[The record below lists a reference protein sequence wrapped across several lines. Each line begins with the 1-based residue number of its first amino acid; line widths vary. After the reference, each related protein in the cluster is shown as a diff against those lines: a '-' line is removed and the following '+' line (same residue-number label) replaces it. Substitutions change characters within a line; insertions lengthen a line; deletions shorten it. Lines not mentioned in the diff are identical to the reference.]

1 MSSHPALASLI
12 EQYGLVRTCFDQCM
26 IGSDFEKKT
35 LIIADKRTAVRVRA
49 EFGTRVCDG
58 SHEHRSMVG
67 DVNEN
72 GRAPQHGR
80 QRERKRTFVSEDA
93 AAYSSEMNEL
103 IAKVFV
109 DTKVQAMSATSPMAD
124 WSAWM
129 ASTPLMTVVKEV
141 TQREFDNA
149 YAPDPYIRA
158 REGGP

>member
-1 MSSHPALASLI
+1 
-12 EQYGLVRTCFDQCM
+12 
-26 IGSDFEKKT
+26 
-35 LIIADKRTAVRVRA
+35 
-49 EFGTRVCDG
+49 
-58 SHEHRSMVG
+58 MVG

-80 QRERKRTFVSEDA
+80 RRERERTFVSEDA

-129 ASTPLMTVVKEV
+129 ASTPLMTVVEEV

-149 YAPDPYIRA
+149 YAP
-158 REGGP
+158 GGGVQFKCTGDTESVVLRLVVIPLVRTHCVA